1 MKKRQKI
8 NFSAV
13 VRKLPDYQKIEP
25 GFSYDRQG
33 IKNTGG
39 IPEGV
44 YYILQSETRSIIIG
58 AIPCMS
64 MVNNRLFYKLF
75 SSEFPFDKLD
85 YGMFL
90 RPEDM
95 KIK

>member
-1 MKKRQKI
+1 
-8 NFSAV
+8 
-13 VRKLPDYQKIEP
+13 LP
-25 GFSYDRQG
+25 
-33 IKNTGG
+33 
-39 IPEGV
+39 PEELRMGWQ
-44 YYILQSETRSIIIG
+44 YIAGHTEFQTRPLRILIG